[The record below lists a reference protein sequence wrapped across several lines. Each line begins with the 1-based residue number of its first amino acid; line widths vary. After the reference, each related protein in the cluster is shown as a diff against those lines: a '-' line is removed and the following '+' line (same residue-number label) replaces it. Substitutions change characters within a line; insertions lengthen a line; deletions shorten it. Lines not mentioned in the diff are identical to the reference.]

1 MRRSE
6 RIARL
11 RLQRDEDIE
20 IVIHLPPAPEP
31 GERTYDVP
39 DRAREEAR
47 RLSDKDGNP

>member
-11 RLQRDEDIE
+11 RLQRDEDVE

-31 GERTYDVP
+31 GERTYGTP
-39 DRAREEAR
+39 SQAHEEAR
-47 RLSDKDGNP
+47 TRPGKDENP